1 VSQGRDLRV
10 ERFRRVLDG
19 AVEATGETFMANG
32 GWDPR
37 PGSQGAAELEA
48 QGPFLGGWSRNPVK
62 DAHGVAGLR
71 LSAAA
76 QLVHALSRLL
86 LEPACVM
93 GAAAVARVILEN
105 SARAS
110 WALDPSLDVRM
121 RIARGRTEVIRNLSD
136 ALSYPLPRREVGVEL
151 TPEQEKGASV
161 REETEAKLDAILDDT
176 TNFLNLEI
184 RRDRRG
190 RFLGVEEN
198 APRPTDTIMGEF
210 GQMGAIAYRD
220 LSGVAHGGLSGL
232 IGRLDEITSVDDSTL
247 MGPAADASG
256 RLPHLAASLTAYASA
271 SERRIRLF
279 GWDATKWIAWRLPSL
294 DVIREVFD
302 EQMAD

>member
-1 VSQGRDLRV
+1 MSQSRALRV

-76 QLVHALSRLL
+76 QLVHTLSRLL
-86 LEPACVM
+86 LEPASVM

-121 RIARGRTEVIRNLSD
+121 RIARGRTEVIRNLYD
-136 ALSYPLPRREVGVEL
+136 ALSYPLPRRQVGVEL
-151 TPEQEKGASV
+151 PEQEQSATV

-184 RRDRRG
+184 KRDRRG

-198 APRPTDTIMGEF
+198 APRPTDTITGEF
-210 GQMGAIAYRD
+210 DEMGAIAYRD

-232 IGRLDEITSVDDSTL
+232 IGRLDELASADGSTL

-279 GWDATKWIAWRLPSL
+279 GWDATKWVAWRLPSL
-294 DVIREVFD
+294 EVMREVFD
-302 EQMAD
+302 EHLAD